1 MVTSQQLGNRSIQ
14 RERGSRR
21 AVLAWILLIGV
32 MLDLLGG
39 AFPPSR
45 GCAMVCYAEDG
56 ACCCLGGEVDPG
68 QLAIGAEALSPG
80 CPVTCTLPP
89 AGSSSKGAHAPAV
102 SCLAKTQFHSL
113 PIFPREA
120 RRIVRNPLL
129 LFLPPRAPPA

>member
-1 MVTSQQLGNRSIQ
+1 MATSQRQGNRPVPGVRQ
-14 RERGSRR
+14 RSG
-21 AVLAWILLIGV
+21 LAWILLIGV

-45 GCAMVCYAEDG
+45 GCAMECYAEDG

-68 QLAIGAEALSPG
+68 QLTIGAEALSSG

-102 SCLAKTQFHSL
+102 SCLAKNRFYSQT
-113 PIFPREA
+113 IFPREDG
-120 RRIVRNPLL
+120 RIVRNPLL
-129 LFLPPRAPPA
+129 LSLPPRAPPA